1 MAKEV
6 RVFYSLFLN
15 ILFFLTFFVRL
26 GFLFFFLFCK
36 KIKKKKEETP
46 KREKNREALSLVI
59 ITYRDIL
66 FLYDGFTLIPSF
78 SIFLFLFFKSRR
90 LKKKRKPVKGKNR
103 EKFDVITI
111 LIIKH

>member
-15 ILFFLTFFVRL
+15 ILFFLTFFVTL
-26 GFLFFFLFCK
+26 GFLFLFGQEK
-36 KIKKKKEETP
+36 ETP

-66 FLYDGFTLIPSF
+66 FLYDGFTLIPSSF
-78 SIFLFLFFKSRR
+78 SIFLFLFLFFSFFI
-90 LKKKRKPVKGKNR
+90 KRKPGKENQ
-103 EKFDVITI
+103 
-111 LIIKH
+111 

>member
-15 ILFFLTFFVRL
+15 ILFFLTFFLCHTWFPFR
-26 GFLFFFLFCK
+26 
-36 KIKKKKEETP
+36 EETP

-66 FLYDGFTLIPSF
+66 FLYDGFTLIPSSF
-78 SIFLFLFFKSRR
+78 SIFLFLFLFFSFFYE
-90 LKKKRKPVKGKNR
+90 KRKPGKENQ
-103 EKFDVITI
+103 
-111 LIIKH
+111 

>member
-15 ILFFLTFFVRL
+15 ILFFLTFFVTL
-26 GFLFFFLFCK
+26 GFLFFYFVRKLQR
-36 KIKKKKEETP
+36 KKEETP

-66 FLYDGFTLIPSF
+66 FLYDGFTLIPSSF
-78 SIFLFLFFKSRR
+78 SIFLFLFFKNRR
-90 LKKKRKPVKGKNR
+90 LKRKRKPVKGENR
-103 EKFDVITI
+103 EKKS
-111 LIIKH
+111 LML

>member
-15 ILFFLTFFVRL
+15 ILFFLTFFCHTW
-26 GFLFFFLFCK
+26 FPFFFILLQK
-36 KIKKKKEETP
+36 KETP

-66 FLYDGFTLIPSF
+66 FLYDGFTLIPS
-78 SIFLFLFFKSRR
+78 SGAPKGQAIFLFLFFM
-90 LKKKRKPVKGKNR
+90 KKGNQEKITSKRGK
-103 EKFDVITI
+103 
-111 LIIKH
+111 